1 MLDTKFDAILRRY
14 LPFISAADTLDEE
27 TSLRDYGL
35 DSMATVELISELE
48 AEYRIR
54 FVDDLLSLET
64 FATPGRIWAGI
75 SRMTT
80 APAE

>member
-1 MLDTKFDAILRRY
+1 MLDAKFDAILRRY
-14 LPFISAADTLDEE
+14 LPFISPADAIDEE

-35 DSMATVELISELE
+35 DSMATVELISDLE
-48 AEYRIR
+48 AEYGIR

-64 FATPGRIWAGI
+64 FATPGRIWASI
-75 SRMTT
+75 SLMT

>member
-1 MLDTKFDAILRRY
+1 MLDAKFDAILRRY
-14 LPFISAADTLDEE
+14 LPFISAADVIAED

-35 DSMATVELISELE
+35 DSMATVELMSDLE
-48 AEYRIR
+48 SEYRIR

-64 FATPGRIWAGI
+64 FATPGRIWASI
-75 SRMTT
+75 SQMT

>member
-1 MLDTKFDAILRRY
+1 MLDAKFDAILRRY
-14 LPFISAADTLDEE
+14 LPFLSATEVIDEN

-35 DSMATVELISELE
+35 DSMATVELIGDLE
-48 AEYRIR
+48 SEYRIR

-64 FATPGRIWAGI
+64 FDTPGRIWAGI
-75 SRMTT
+75 SRMT